1 MVTSDFGSIEA
12 PVDSGPQC
20 ARRVPEPLPTGPTR
34 IVTTRMRLPERQLAV
49 LEAASATEE
58 RTIAAIA
65 DDTGLKP
72 ETVTGAAFDLRDEG
86 LLAVSETT
94 AEDAELTAEG
104 RRYVDDG
111 LPEIRLY
118 RAAAD
123 ASDGDDQVPM
133 GEAIDAS
140 GLSGSAVDIALSNLP
155 RKGYGTIESGSLS
168 IDPDADV
175 DADPEA
181 AALAALAAAA
191 DGADEATADGADEAT
206 DGDGMDPDGAGVAPD
221 GIPADAETLDRLA
234 ARGLVDLVERTTRS
248 VTLTDAG
255 VDALMAG
262 VEAAETVGELTP
274 ELLASG
280 EWRDVEFAAY
290 NVEADAP
297 AMEGGRKHVLRATAD
312 RVKDVLVGMGF
323 QEMEGPHADSDF
335 WINDCLF
342 MPQDHPAR
350 THWDRFALDVDP
362 MADIPPEL
370 IDRVESAH
378 RDGWGADG
386 DGYHSPWSEA
396 FAREVALRGHT
407 TSLSMRYLSG
417 VAGAELEPPQ
427 RYFSVEKV
435 YRNDTLDP
443 THLLEFFQI
452 EGWVMAEDL
461 SVRDLMGTF
470 EEFYHQFGIEGIRFK
485 PHYNPYTEPSFEL
498 FGEHPETGEEIEI
511 GNSVIFR
518 EEVTAPLGVD
528 CDVMAWG
535 LALERLAMLT
545 TGAEDIR
552 DLHGTLADI
561 EFLRNAEVTH

>member
-1 MVTSDFGSIEA
+1 
-12 PVDSGPQC
+12 
-20 ARRVPEPLPTGPTR
+20 
-34 IVTTRMRLPERQLAV
+34 MRLPERQLAV
-49 LEAASATEE
+49 LEAASATDE
-58 RTIAAIA
+58 RTIDQIAAE
-65 DDTGLKP
+65 TGLKP
-72 ETVTGAAFDLRDEG
+72 ETVTGAAFDLRDED
-86 LLAVSETT
+86 LLDVTETSVEA
-94 AEDAELTAEG
+94 AEITDEG
-104 RRYVDDG
+104 SAYVADG
-111 LPEIRLY
+111 LPETRLH

-123 ASDGDDQVPM
+123 AGAADDPVSM
-133 GEAIDAS
+133 GEVIGRADLA
-140 GLSGSAVDIALSNLP
+140 GPEVDIALANFP
-155 RKGYGTIESGSLS
+155 RKGFGTVDSGELTIDASV
-168 IDPDADV
+168 DPDD
-175 DADPEA
+175 DPEA
-181 AALAALAAAA
+181 TALAAIQNASDA
-191 DGADEATADGADEAT
+191 DDAG
-206 DGDGMDPDGAGVAPD
+206 DGDVLTDVDDEV
-221 GIPADAETLDRLA
+221 LDRLA
-234 ARGLVDLVERTTRS
+234 SRGLVELAERTTRS

-255 VDALMAG
+255 VTALMEG
-262 VEAAETVGELTP
+262 VEVAETVAQVTP

-280 EWRDVEFAAY
+280 EWRDVEFTEY
-290 NVEADAP
+290 DVEADAP
-297 AMEGGRKHVLRATAD
+297 DVGGGRKHVLRRTAD

-350 THWDRFALDVDP
+350 THWDRFALDVPP
-362 MADIPPEL
+362 MDDIPKTL

-378 RDGWGADG
+378 REGYGDDG

-417 VAGAELEPPQ
+417 YAGAELEPPQ

-470 EEFYHQFGIEGIRFK
+470 EEFYRQFGITDVRFK

-498 FGEHPETGEEIEI
+498 FGKHPETGEEIEI
-511 GNSVIFR
+511 GNSGIFR
-518 EEVTAPLGVD
+518 EEVTGPLGVD

-561 EFLRNAEVTH
+561 EFLRNAEVSY

>member
-1 MVTSDFGSIEA
+1 
-12 PVDSGPQC
+12 
-20 ARRVPEPLPTGPTR
+20 
-34 IVTTRMRLPERQLAV
+34 MRLPERQLAV
-49 LEAASATEE
+49 LEAASATDE
-58 RTIAAIA
+58 RRIDELAAT
-65 DDTGLKP
+65 TGLKP

-86 LLAVSETT
+86 LLVVSETT
-94 AEDAELTAEG
+94 SEHAELTDEG
-104 RRYVDDG
+104 RRYVADG
-111 LPEIRLY
+111 LPETRLY
-118 RAAAD
+118 RAALD
-123 ASDGDDQVPM
+123 AGAGDGPVPM
-133 GEAIDAS
+133 GQVIGAADLAGHE
-140 GLSGSAVDIALSNLP
+140 VDVALANFP
-155 RKGYGTIESGSLS
+155 RKGFGAIDSGELS
-168 IDPDADV
+168 VDA

-181 AALAALAAAA
+181 DPEATALAALAADNDA
-191 DGADEATADGADEAT
+191 DDADDPT
-206 DGDGMDPDGAGVAPD
+206 DIDV
-221 GIPADAETLDRLA
+221 LDRLA
-234 ARGLVDLVERTTRS
+234 SRGLVDLVERTTRA

-255 VDALMAG
+255 VDALMEG
-262 VEAAETVGELTP
+262 VEAAETVGQVTP

-280 EWRDVEFAAY
+280 EWRDAEFTEY

-297 AMEGGRKHVLRATAD
+297 EVNGGRKHVLRGTAD

-323 QEMEGPHADSDF
+323 QEMAGPHADSDF

-350 THWDRFALDVDP
+350 THWDRFALDVPP
-362 MADIPPEL
+362 MADIPEAL
-370 IDRVESAH
+370 LERVEAAH
-378 RDGWGADG
+378 REGVGPDG
-386 DGYHSPWSEA
+386 DGYHSPWSEE
-396 FAREVALRGHT
+396 FAREIALRGHT

-417 VAGAELEPPQ
+417 YAGAELEPPQ

-443 THLLEFFQI
+443 THLLEFYQI

-470 EEFYHQFGIEGIRFK
+470 EEFYRQFGITDIRFK

-511 GNSVIFR
+511 GNSGVFR
-518 EEVTAPLGVD
+518 EEVTKPLGVD

-561 EFLRNAEVTH
+561 DFLRNAEVSY